1 MLFCYIEKNDY
12 KLTEKKKLLLR
23 YTIEGDLYIKVNE
36 QSRNV
41 RLLIALNVH
50 LFILGISKY
59 LAFGPS

>member
-12 KLTEKKKLLLR
+12 KLTEKKLLLR

-36 QSRNV
+36 EYRNV

-59 LAFGPS
+59 LAFRPS